1 MFHARYV
8 RSFLMRLFMEW
19 SSVPLGVE
27 NPICG
32 DHIWLRFIGFPS
44 LSCLVRAPA
53 EHIGWHGVR
62 HIGHWGCSLVLKS
75 GASTGGPCRFP
86 GFHITWCGGG
96 RGKMVDVSSG
106 LFEDA
111 EKLSPCKCLP
121 IHSGPYMLF
130 FCIDRPN
137 DRVDPKQNE
146 STQTYWKSDFPVEPP
161 TLLQSLS
168 MLRILWAE
176 IIYQR
181 RKCYGNRGNRSH
193 VECWKPKFQYLPG
206 RLRLGCVL
214 LATNGPWQYQC
225 SDWWPKDRYVL
236 NV

>member
-8 RSFLMRLFMEW
+8 RSFLQVPWYYMRLFMEW

-146 STQTYWKSDFPVEPP
+146 STQTYWKSDFPGNLRHCYNLWVCSEFFEP
-161 TLLQSLS
+161 
-168 MLRILWAE
+168 
-176 IIYQR
+176 
-181 RKCYGNRGNRSH
+181 K
-193 VECWKPKFQYLPG
+193 
-206 RLRLGCVL
+206 
-214 LATNGPWQYQC
+214 
-225 SDWWPKDRYVL
+225 
-236 NV
+236 